1 LAVINGLKRRCVQW
15 QRPELLQR
23 SDGWFRAMLPN
34 ATAYAAF
41 QGYAGARW
49 PKMVGPAT
57 TALMPAATGWYDA
70 SSVGNTSYSNASSP
84 LLYWTGPSTTGPML
98 TVRLRWHGTGLFVLC
113 RSQTVSQNARR
124 ARSGSSRTSSG

>member
-1 LAVINGLKRRCVQW
+1 MGNITTRCGGGTKRTSPWYAHGILLCLDKKGLKLNVTLCAWLRQW

-57 TALMPAATGWYDA
+57 TALMPAAKGWYDA

-98 TVRLRWHGTGLFVLC
+98 TVSL
-113 RSQTVSQNARR
+113 A
-124 ARSGSSRTSSG
+124 

>member
-1 LAVINGLKRRCVQW
+1 MQW

-98 TVRLRWHGTGLFVLC
+98 TVRL
-113 RSQTVSQNARR
+113 A
-124 ARSGSSRTSSG
+124 